1 MSATIR
7 DNIVFSYEYDEVFYN
22 LVLDACALRP
32 DLGGFNTPITKLCI
46 IDEHMRIGADAEESE
61 GKGEDV
67 LRCQGLSNA
76 WEGCP

>member
-1 MSATIR
+1 MAGTH
-7 DNIVFSYEYDEVFYN
+7 E
-22 LVLDACALRP
+22 CALRP

-46 IDEHMRIGADAEESE
+46 IDEHMRIGVNAEESE

-76 WEGCP
+76 WEGYP